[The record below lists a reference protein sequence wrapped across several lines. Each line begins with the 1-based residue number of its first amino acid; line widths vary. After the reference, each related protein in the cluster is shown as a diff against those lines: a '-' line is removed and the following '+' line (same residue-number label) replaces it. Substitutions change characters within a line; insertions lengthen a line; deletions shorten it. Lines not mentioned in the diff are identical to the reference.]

1 MATSTATL
9 TASTLAKGD
18 AAPLQGTEVVRVI
31 SGGVA
36 KQCSMEDISDY
47 ITSAGVQAADADLTA
62 IAALASTG
70 IAVRTASNTW
80 AQRSLANAAA
90 GLTWTNPAGVA
101 GDPTPVLANDLAALE
116 GLGSTGFAV
125 RSASD
130 TWVQRSVAVSGA
142 GLSISDGSG
151 VSGNPT
157 ISLADD
163 IAAIEAL
170 APSNDDLLQRKA
182 GVWTNRTIA
191 QLVTD
196 ISATNTYQLL
206 DSDLTSWAG
215 VTRASGFDTFAATPS
230 LANLGSLL
238 TDEATGLIT
247 FMTTPSSANLRALL
261 TDEAGTGSAY
271 FTGGALG
278 TPASGTL
285 SSCTGLPVS
294 TGISGLGTGVAT
306 ALAVN
311 VGSAGA
317 FVTFN
322 GALGTPSSGTLTSCT
337 GLPSIIAAN
346 EATDTTC
353 FPAFFTA
360 TTGELGPK
368 TNASFTFNS
377 NTAAL
382 GVTSITVG
390 STGLTVGASA
400 PFSDSAGTLT
410 LQNVDALD
418 ATTESTI
425 EAAIDTCANLVS
437 IQGRTV
443 TLADAGFDV
452 ILGWDDSGSAYKN
465 FALADLTDEGTPAAG
480 DYILIYGA
488 EGDLRRANWNTLPG
502 VGGGISNV
510 SEDTSPSLGGALDGD
525 GFDIIDIGV
534 LTMREQAAAEA
545 DVAGLGQW
553 WVQTATPNLPMF
565 TNDAGTDFQLATLT
579 GTETLSAKTFVA
591 PALGTPASG
600 VLSSCTG
607 YAQSALTG
615 LGANVSTF
623 LGTPSYTN
631 LAAALTGSV
640 LKTAGVETIFVPAG
654 AMVPRTTN
662 GAAPGITEMA
672 SNRNMFKTLDFD
684 TTTQEFAQF
693 VVRMPKSWNEGTVT
707 FAPVLSH
714 ASGSGNVVFGLAGV
728 ACSNDD
734 AGDVAFGT
742 PQTSDRTIGT
752 ANDIYIGPTSS
763 AITIAGSPAAEDLVM
778 FQVNRTVASDNLGVD
793 ARLHGITL
801 YITTDATNDA

>member
-1 MATSTATL
+1 MPNSTATL

-18 AAPLQGTEVVRVI
+18 AAPLAGTEVVRVI
-31 SGGVA
+31 QGGVA

-70 IAVRTASNTW
+70 FAVRTASNTW

-90 GLTWTNPAGVA
+90 GITWTNPAGVA

-151 VSGNPT
+151 VGGNPT
-157 ISLADD
+157 IALADD
-163 IAAIEAL
+163 VATIEGL
-170 APSNDDLLQRKA
+170 SPSNDDILQRKA
-182 GVWTNRTIA
+182 GAWANRTIA
-191 QLVTD
+191 QLLTD
-196 ISATNTYQLL
+196 LSAAGTTFQPL
-206 DSDLTSWAG
+206 DADLTSWAG

-261 TDEAGTGSAY
+261 TDEEGTGAAY
-271 FTGGALG
+271 FVGGALG
-278 TPASGTL
+278 TPA
-285 SSCTGLPVS
+285 
-294 TGISGLGTGVAT
+294 
-306 ALAVN
+306 
-311 VGSAGA
+311 
-317 FVTFN
+317 
-322 GALGTPSSGTLTSCT
+322 SGTLTSCT
-337 GLPSIIAAN
+337 GLPSILVAN

-353 FPAFFTA
+353 FPLFATA
-360 TTGELGPK
+360 ATGELGPK
-368 TNASFTFNS
+368 TVSSFTLNS
-377 NTAAL
+377 NTGAL
-382 GVTSITVG
+382 GATSITVG
-390 STGLTVGASA
+390 NTGLTVGASA

-425 EAAIDTCANLVS
+425 EAAIDTLANLTS

-465 FALADLTDEGTPAAG
+465 FALADLTDEAAPATG
-480 DYILIYGA
+480 DYLLIYGA
-488 EGDLRRANWNTLPG
+488 EGDLRRANWSSLPG
-502 VGGGISNV
+502 AGGGISNV

-565 TNDAGTDFQLATLT
+565 TNDAGDDFQLATLT
-579 GTETLSAKTFVA
+579 GTETLTNKT
-591 PALGTPASG
+591 
-600 VLSSCTG
+600 LSSATNTYRAASTTVVGASEFATTAEYQTG
-607 YAQSALTG
+607 TDTARSLVVDQVWAAGALTVLNDSG
-615 LGANVSTF
+615 GNIAVDMATGINFSMTMDGDYTLSNPTNTKVGQTGAFVFTQD
-623 LGTPSYTN
+623 GTGTQ
-631 LAAALTGSV
+631 
-640 LKTAGVETIFVPAG
+640 
-654 AMVPRTTN
+654 
-662 GAAPGITEMA
+662 
-672 SNRNMFKTLDFD
+672 TL
-684 TTTQEFAQF
+684 
-693 VVRMPKSWNEGTVT
+693 
-707 FAPVLSH
+707 
-714 ASGSGNVVFGLAGV
+714 
-728 ACSNDD
+728 
-734 AGDVAFGT
+734 AFGT
-742 PQTSDRTIGT
+742 NYEFAGGT
-752 ANDIYIGPTSS
+752 AFVLSTTASAKDIIFYWVQSSTS
-763 AITIAGSPAAEDLVM
+763 IVLTGILKG
-778 FQVNRTVASDNLGVD
+778 VA
-793 ARLHGITL
+793 
-801 YITTDATNDA
+801 